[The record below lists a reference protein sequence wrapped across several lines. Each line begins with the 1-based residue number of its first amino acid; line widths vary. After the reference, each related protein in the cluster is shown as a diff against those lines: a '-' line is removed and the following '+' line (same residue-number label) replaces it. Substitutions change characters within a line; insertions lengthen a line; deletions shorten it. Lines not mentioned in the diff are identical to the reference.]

1 MALLPIIKE
10 PNPLLRVISSPV
22 EAIDEDLKDYMH
34 SMLDTMHA
42 EKGIGI
48 AAIQVGNPIRALIV
62 EIKSGFP
69 FFIINPVVKALSIE
83 KISLQEGCLSVREN
97 DGIGFI
103 RNNIER
109 PVSINIS
116 YTNLNGKALE
126 LDIDGNKSEYHKWF
140 ARCLQHEL
148 DHLDGRL
155 LIDYQPILSQVD
167 EL

>member
-1 MALLPIIKE
+1 MTLLQIIKE
-10 PNPLLRVISSPV
+10 PNPLLRAISSPV
-22 EAIDEDLKDYMH
+22 EVIDADLKDFMH

-48 AAIQVGNPIRALIV
+48 AAIQVGHPIRALIV

-83 KISLQEGCLSVREN
+83 QISLQEGCLSVRED

-103 RNNIER
+103 RNDIER
-109 PVSINIS
+109 PISINIS
-116 YTNLNGKALE
+116 YTNLHGQTLE

-140 ARCLQHEL
+140 ARCLQHEM
-148 DHLDGRL
+148 DHLDGKL
-155 LIDYQPILSQVD
+155 LIDYQPILSPVD